1 MVCRN
6 LILQLFRNYFIVFL
20 LADCSVRIQL
30 AVDIWWC
37 SSLEIAAIYSFMMYV
52 WPCPL
57 VQGNVEGVSDDR
69 ETKPMKTKKKKTL
82 NNVEEDI

>member
-37 SSLEIAAIYSFMMYV
+37 SSLEIAAIYS
-52 WPCPL
+52 L
-57 VQGNVEGVSDDR
+57 
-69 ETKPMKTKKKKTL
+69 
-82 NNVEEDI
+82 